1 LRDIKIWCKSKS
13 SIWDSLRECRTNSK
27 YKGKS
32 GGIIMSNARV
42 CVITGASGGI
52 GTEVVKKYYNNGY
65 DVVMLDINED
75 TLKKL
80 MEKENLDPTRVIY
93 KVLDVSSEQQVIDTI
108 AAIKEEKGKIDVLVN
123 TAGIVGRYDETI
135 KYTFE
140 NFKRIYEI
148 NVFGTFLMMK
158 YTLPVMLEQGKGAIV
173 NFGSCSGM
181 TGYTSEIG
189 YGSSKWAVI
198 GMTKNVANEYA
209 RRGIRANS
217 ISPGWVNT
225 DMLKQTLE
233 NYKET
238 GDVANFGCIGRLGEP
253 SEMADAVYYLSSD
266 EASFVNGINLLV
278 DGGKML
284 D

>member
-1 LRDIKIWCKSKS
+1 MIDKK
-13 SIWDSLRECRTNSK
+13 
-27 YKGKS
+27 
-32 GGIIMSNARV
+32 V
-42 CVITGASGGI
+42 CVITGAGGGI
-52 GTEVVKKYYNNGY
+52 GKEVVKKYHDNEYY
-65 DVVMLDINED
+65 VVMIGNNEKQMED
-75 TLKKL
+75 VAISYGFNQDQIMILK
-80 MEKENLDPTRVIY
+80 V
-93 KVLDVSSEQQVIDTI
+93 DVSSEEQVIE
-108 AAIKEEKGKIDVLVN
+108 AIEKVKEKVGRIDVLVN
-123 TAGIVGRYDETI
+123 TAGIVGKYDETI

-158 YTLPVMLEQGKGAIV
+158 YTLPIMVEQGKGAIV

-198 GMTKNVANEYA
+198 GMTKTVANEYFKK
-209 RRGIRANS
+209 GIRANT

-225 DMLKQTLE
+225 EMLQQTLKDYE
-233 NYKET
+233 TT
-238 GDVANFGCIGRLGEP
+238 GDVVNFGCPGRPGEP
-253 SEMADAVYYLSSD
+253 SEMADAVYYLGSD
-266 EASFVNGINLLV
+266 EASFVNGTNLLV

>member
-1 LRDIKIWCKSKS
+1 
-13 SIWDSLRECRTNSK
+13 
-27 YKGKS
+27 
-32 GGIIMSNARV
+32 MSDKKV

-52 GTEVVKKYYNNGY
+52 GKEVVKKYYKNGY
-65 DVVMLDINED
+65 SIVMLDIKEEALKKVIESENLNED
-75 TLKKL
+75 
-80 MEKENLDPTRVIY
+80 
-93 KVLDVSSEQQVIDTI
+93 KVSYLTLDVSSEQQVMDTI
-108 AAIKEEKGKIDVLVN
+108 AKIKETQGRIDVLVN
-123 TAGIVGRYDETI
+123 VAGIIGKYDETI
-135 KYTFE
+135 DYTFE

-158 YTLPVMLEQGKGAIV
+158 YTLPVMLAQGKGAIV

-209 RRGIRANS
+209 RKGIRANS

-233 NYKET
+233 EYKET
-238 GDVANFGCIGRLGEP
+238 GDTVNFGCVGRPGEP

>member
-1 LRDIKIWCKSKS
+1 MNKNRFDGQIAIV
-13 SIWDSLRECRTNSK
+13 T
-27 YKGKS
+27 
-32 GGIIMSNARV
+32 GGG
-42 CVITGASGGI
+42 TGI
-52 GTEVVKKYYNNGY
+52 GRAIAKQLAAEGAEMVVIVGRRADKLQS
-65 DVVMLDINED
+65 VVDEIG
-75 TLKKL
+75 
-80 MEKENLDPTRVIY
+80 KEHACAISA
-93 KVLDVSSEQQVIDTI
+93 DVSSEEDVKTLV
-108 AAIKEEKGKIDVLVN
+108 AEVEKRFGKIDVLAN
-123 TAGIVGRYDETI
+123 IAGISGPSAPAEDYS
-135 KYTFE
+135 FE
-140 NFKRIYEI
+140 DFKRVYEI

-158 YTLPVMLEQGKGAIV
+158 YTLPIMLEQGKGAIV

-225 DMLKQTLE
+225 DMLKQSLE
-233 NYKET
+233 EYKET
-238 GDVANFGCIGRLGEP
+238 GDTVNFGCIGRPGEP

>member
-1 LRDIKIWCKSKS
+1 
-13 SIWDSLRECRTNSK
+13 
-27 YKGKS
+27 
-32 GGIIMSNARV
+32 MSDARV

-52 GTEVVKKYYNNGY
+52 GEEVVKKYYKNGY
-65 DVVMLDINED
+65 DVVMLDINENA
-75 TLKKL
+75 LKAL
-80 MEKENLDPTRVIY
+80 VEKEKFDPARVIY
-93 KVLDVSSEQQVIDTI
+93 KTLDVSSEEQVIDTI
-108 AAIKEEKGKIDVLVN
+108 NQIKEEKGRIDVLVN
-123 TAGIVGRYDETI
+123 TAGIVGKYDETI
-135 KYTFE
+135 NYTFE

-148 NVFGTFLMMK
+148 NVYGTFLMMK
-158 YTLPVMLEQGKGAIV
+158 YVLPVMVEQHKGAIV

-198 GMTKNVANEYA
+198 GMTKTVANEYFKK
-209 RRGIRANS
+209 GIRANS

-225 DMLKQTLE
+225 EMLKQTLKDYE
-233 NYKET
+233 RT
-238 GDVANFGCIGRLGEP
+238 GDVANFGCPGRPGEP

-266 EASFVNGINLLV
+266 EASFVNGFNLLV

>member
-1 LRDIKIWCKSKS
+1 
-13 SIWDSLRECRTNSK
+13 
-27 YKGKS
+27 
-32 GGIIMSNARV
+32 MSNARV

-52 GTEVVKKYYNNGY
+52 GTEVVKKYYKNGY
-65 DVVMLDINED
+65 DVVMLDINEA
-75 TLKKL
+75 TLKGL
-80 MEKENLDPTRVIY
+80 MEKENLDPERVIW
-93 KVLDVSSEQQVIDTI
+93 KVVDVSSEESVIKTI
-108 AAIKEEKGKIDVLVN
+108 DEIKEEKGRIDVLVN

-158 YTLPVMLEQGKGAIV
+158 YTLPIMVEQGKGAIV

-209 RRGIRANS
+209 TRGIRANS

-225 DMLKQTLE
+225 EMLQQTLR
-233 NYKET
+233 NYEET
-238 GDVANFGCIGRLGEP
+238 GDVVNFGCPGRPGEP

-266 EASFVNGINLLV
+266 DASFVNGINLLV

>member
-1 LRDIKIWCKSKS
+1 MGDRK
-13 SIWDSLRECRTNSK
+13 
-27 YKGKS
+27 
-32 GGIIMSNARV
+32 V

-52 GTEVVKKYYNNGY
+52 GKEVVKKYYKNDYN
-65 DVVMLDINED
+65 VVMLDIKEEA
-75 TLKKL
+75 LKKV
-80 MEKENLDPTRVIY
+80 MEAENLSADRVSY
-93 KVLDVSSEQQVIDTI
+93 LTLDVSNEQQIIDTI
-108 AAIKEEKGKIDVLVN
+108 AKIKEAQGRIDVLVN
-123 TAGIVGRYDETI
+123 VAGIIGKYDETI
-135 KYTFE
+135 DYTFE

-233 NYKET
+233 EYKVT
-238 GDVANFGCIGRLGEP
+238 GDTVNFGCVGRPGEP

>member
-1 LRDIKIWCKSKS
+1 
-13 SIWDSLRECRTNSK
+13 
-27 YKGKS
+27 
-32 GGIIMSNARV
+32 
-42 CVITGASGGI
+42 
-52 GTEVVKKYYNNGY
+52 
-65 DVVMLDINED
+65 
-75 TLKKL
+75 

-123 TAGIVGRYDETI
+123 TAGIIGKYDETI
-135 KYTFE
+135 DYSFE
-140 NFKRIYEI
+140 IFRKIYEI

-158 YTLPVMLEQGKGAIV
+158 YTLPIMLEQGKGAIV

-225 DMLKQTLE
+225 DMLKQSLE
-233 NYKET
+233 EYKET
-238 GDVANFGCIGRLGEP
+238 GDTVNFGASVVRVNRAKCRCCL
-253 SEMADAVYYLSSD
+253 LSQ
-266 EASFVNGINLLV
+266 L
-278 DGGKML
+278 
-284 D
+284 

>member
-1 LRDIKIWCKSKS
+1 MGDKK
-13 SIWDSLRECRTNSK
+13 
-27 YKGKS
+27 
-32 GGIIMSNARV
+32 V

-52 GTEVVKKYYNNGY
+52 GKEVVKKYYKNGY
-65 DVVMLDINED
+65 DVVMLDIKEEA
-75 TLKKL
+75 LKKVI
-80 MEKENLDPTRVIY
+80 EAENLSADRVSY
-93 KVLDVSSEQQVIDTI
+93 LTLDVSSEQQVIDTI
-108 AAIKEEKGKIDVLVN
+108 AKIEAAQGRIDVLVN
-123 TAGIVGRYDETI
+123 TAGIIGKYDETVD
-135 KYTFE
+135 YTFE

-158 YTLPVMLEQGKGAIV
+158 YTLPVMLKQGKGAIV

-233 NYKET
+233 EYKET
-238 GDVANFGCIGRLGEP
+238 GDTVNFGCVGRPGEP

>member
-1 LRDIKIWCKSKS
+1 
-13 SIWDSLRECRTNSK
+13 
-27 YKGKS
+27 
-32 GGIIMSNARV
+32 MSNAKV

-52 GTEVVKKYYNNGY
+52 GREVVKKFYKNGY
-65 DVVMLDINED
+65 DVVMLDINEE

-80 MEKENLDPTRVIY
+80 METENLDPARVIY
-93 KVLDVSSEQQVIDTI
+93 KTLDVYDEQQVIDTI
-108 AAIKEEKGKIDVLVN
+108 AAIKKEKGRIDVLVN

-140 NFKRIYEI
+140 NFNRIYEI
-148 NVFGTFLMMK
+148 NLFGTFLMMK

-238 GDVANFGCIGRLGEP
+238 GDVANFGCIGRPGEP

>member
-1 LRDIKIWCKSKS
+1 
-13 SIWDSLRECRTNSK
+13 
-27 YKGKS
+27 
-32 GGIIMSNARV
+32 MSDKKV

-52 GTEVVKKYYNNGY
+52 GKEVVKKYYKNGY
-65 DVVMLDINED
+65 SVVMLDIKEEA
-75 TLKKL
+75 LKKVI
-80 MEKENLDPTRVIY
+80 ESENLSEDRVSCLT
-93 KVLDVSSEQQVIDTI
+93 LDVSSEQQVIDTI
-108 AAIKEEKGKIDVLVN
+108 AKIKETQGRIDVLVN
-123 TAGIVGRYDETI
+123 TAGIIGKYDETI
-135 KYTFE
+135 DYTFE

-209 RRGIRANS
+209 RKGIRANS

-233 NYKET
+233 EYKET
-238 GDVANFGCIGRLGEP
+238 GDTVNFGCVGRPGEP

>member
-1 LRDIKIWCKSKS
+1 
-13 SIWDSLRECRTNSK
+13 
-27 YKGKS
+27 
-32 GGIIMSNARV
+32 MSEKKV

-52 GTEVVKKYYNNGY
+52 GKEVVKKYYKNGY
-65 DVVMLDINED
+65 NVVMLDIKEEA
-75 TLKKL
+75 LKKVIET
-80 MEKENLDPTRVIY
+80 EKLSEDRVMY
-93 KVLDVSSEQQVIDTI
+93 LTLDVSSEQQVIDTI
-108 AAIKEEKGKIDVLVN
+108 AKIKEKEGRIDVLVN
-123 TAGIVGRYDETI
+123 TAGIIGRYDETI
-135 KYTFE
+135 DYTFE

-158 YTLPVMLEQGKGAIV
+158 YTLPVMLKQGKGAIV

-225 DMLKQTLE
+225 DMLRQTLE
-233 NYKET
+233 EYKVT
-238 GDVANFGCIGRLGEP
+238 GDTVNFGCVGRPGEP

>member
-1 LRDIKIWCKSKS
+1 MGDR
-13 SIWDSLRECRTNSK
+13 
-27 YKGKS
+27 
-32 GGIIMSNARV
+32 RV

-52 GTEVVKKYYNNGY
+52 GKEVVKKYYKNDYN
-65 DVVMLDINED
+65 VVMLDIKEEA
-75 TLKKL
+75 LKRI
-80 MEKENLDPTRVIY
+80 METENLSADRASYLT
-93 KVLDVSSEQQVIDTI
+93 LDVSSEQQVIDTI
-108 AAIKEEKGKIDVLVN
+108 AKIKEAQGRIDVLVN
-123 TAGIVGRYDETI
+123 TAGIIGKYDETVD
-135 KYTFE
+135 YTFE

-158 YTLPVMLEQGKGAIV
+158 YTLPIMLKQGKGAIV

-209 RRGIRANS
+209 RKGIRANS

-225 DMLKQTLE
+225 DMLKKTLE
-233 NYKET
+233 EYKET
-238 GDVANFGCIGRLGEP
+238 GDTVNFGCVGRPGEP